1 MFEKFH
7 YKLVT
12 GEDAEGDPVREKVSL
27 PRFKSIPFGI
37 IRKNRALPQDEQFFT
52 LLETVASEEDLAKI
66 DKAPQSEI
74 EALMKAWQDDSGV
87 NVGGIRGL
95 LELIDGEHGWA
106 LCRDLFLL
114 GYRVEDIGEHFD
126 WYQLKCFIQGMT
138 PDDTYFR
145 ARYPDW
151 EWDRTNMLLADM
163 ADSLHWLVWAKTKD
177 GSKNRNPPKPIPRP
191 GVEDPVKR
199 VKGEAIPINEF
210 RDRLNDIRARLRSSS
225 SEEQVTRTSISRE
238 KAKRG
243 D

>member
-87 NVGGIRGL
+87 NVG
-95 LELIDGEHGWA
+95 ES
-106 LCRDLFLL
+106 
-114 GYRVEDIGEHFD
+114 ED
-126 WYQLKCFIQGMT
+126 
-138 PDDTYFR
+138 
-145 ARYPDW
+145 
-151 EWDRTNMLLADM
+151 
-163 ADSLHWLVWAKTKD
+163 
-177 GSKNRNPPKPIPRP
+177 
-191 GVEDPVKR
+191 
-199 VKGEAIPINEF
+199 
-210 RDRLNDIRARLRSSS
+210 SSS
-225 SEEQVTRTSISRE
+225 
-238 KAKRG
+238 
-243 D
+243 